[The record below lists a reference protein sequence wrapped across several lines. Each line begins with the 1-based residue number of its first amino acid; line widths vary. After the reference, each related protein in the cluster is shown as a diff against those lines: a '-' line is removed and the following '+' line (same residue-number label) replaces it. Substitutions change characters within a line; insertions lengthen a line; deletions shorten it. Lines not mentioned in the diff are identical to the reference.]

1 MVFYIRD
8 NIESQIKCVATGDHA
23 YAFKDDLENMRGR
36 GQVIV
41 VLKMWRVWSFFSNYF
56 GPDELWLETDG
67 GLSDFRFNL
76 LLPEIEEFKQ
86 SLLYSDPYVQRH
98 RAIGPL

>member
-1 MVFYIRD
+1 MWSLRCGGSGVFSVSVVYML
-8 NIESQIKCVATGDHA
+8 SFKCDSWVKRLLNSFMHA
-23 YAFKDDLENMRGR
+23 
-36 GQVIV
+36 
-41 VLKMWRVWSFFSNYF
+41 SYF

>member
-41 VLKMWRVWSFFSNYF
+41 VLKMWR
-56 GPDELWLETDG
+56 TDG

>member
-1 MVFYIRD
+1 MFSVSVVYMLSF
-8 NIESQIKCVATGDHA
+8 KCDSWVKRLLNSFMHA
-23 YAFKDDLENMRGR
+23 
-36 GQVIV
+36 
-41 VLKMWRVWSFFSNYF
+41 SYF